1 MSNIYIKII
10 IHVLHVLQQPGSK
23 KTRELKMRQFSGSAL
38 RRKIFKKWRL
48 LLSSNKAVLQVLE
61 AQNKIK
67 V

>member
-38 RRKIFKKWRL
+38 QRQIFKK
-48 LLSSNKAVLQVLE
+48 
-61 AQNKIK
+61 
-67 V
+67 